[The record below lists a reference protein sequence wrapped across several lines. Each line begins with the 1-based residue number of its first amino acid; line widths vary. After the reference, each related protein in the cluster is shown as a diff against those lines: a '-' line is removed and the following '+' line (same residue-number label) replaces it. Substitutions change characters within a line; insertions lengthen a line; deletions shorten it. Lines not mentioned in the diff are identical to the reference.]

1 MSVSEQ
7 HWKQLGFMRGD
18 PQIEFDEVPPGI
30 LALDCMVYF
39 AKAKHKTF
47 TRLLFAHI
55 DNQCPFAQTSIICPM
70 QGPVPDISNWRAPI

>member
-1 MSVSEQ
+1 
-7 HWKQLGFMRGD
+7 MRGD

-55 DNQCPFAQTSIICPM
+55 RQSVPLCTNQHNLPYARSCARYFELEIPHLMSVSSSQF
-70 QGPVPDISNWRAPI
+70 